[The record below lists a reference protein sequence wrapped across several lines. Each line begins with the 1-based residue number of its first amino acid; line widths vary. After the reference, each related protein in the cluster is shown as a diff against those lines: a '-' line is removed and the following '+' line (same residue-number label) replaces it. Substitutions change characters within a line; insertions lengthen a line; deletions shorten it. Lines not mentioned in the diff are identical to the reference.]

1 MIEAYIPVNVITLV
15 ATLGACVVY
24 RYQWLKLKP
33 DTVPTGFGV
42 LASLPIVLVLAIA
55 TPSSELLYAG
65 VILVFAG
72 FVYWIDDASELSASI
87 RILIALLAG
96 FAMSWFALPTQLEI
110 PLHITLFLILFF
122 GLVNVGLVNMVNFYD
137 GADLNLSVFVIIQS
151 VFLVSHL
158 PAGHWLHLGA
168 AALICFALAF
178 SCFNHKPETVYFG
191 DSGCFVF
198 AGILTLMTVN
208 FIFDPQV
215 DQPTIFIPLALPFLD
230 VAFVMT
236 VRILQGH
243 DLLSRNYMHLYQ
255 RLQRRFAD
263 RRYLAPQVLNAGMC
277 YGCANILENAGVM
290 PLVAVGAALIVV
302 TPLIYFGVRAVFL
315 AGPLEGPL
323 QEVQKK

>member
-1 MIEAYIPVNVITLV
+1 MEPW
-15 ATLGACVVY
+15 VY
-24 RYQWLKLKP
+24 GTNGLTSH
-33 DTVPTGFGV
+33 TVPTGFGV

-137 GADLNLSVFVIIQS
+137 GADLNLSVFGHS
-151 VFLVSHL
+151 VGLSRYICQRAIGFILESRLV
-158 PAGHWLHLGA
+158 
-168 AALICFALAF
+168 CFALAF

-277 YGCANILENAGVM
+277 
-290 PLVAVGAALIVV
+290 LV
-302 TPLIYFGVRAVFL
+302 
-315 AGPLEGPL
+315 
-323 QEVQKK
+323 VQTS